1 MNKKNK
7 REIPIRNYIKL
18 GIILLISILALFYL
32 YLWYK
37 TYEENRLNTPIIDN
51 YLSIINYN
59 ELDDYLAENKN
70 ATIYL
75 SKLND
80 NNIRNFEKKFKI
92 IIQDNALKNKI
103 LYLNLTN
110 ELNKNDEIP
119 ITNNYTINEN
129 NLPIIVII
137 ENSQIKNTYNIKDND
152 YNEKELEK
160 FLYKNDL
167 LTNHYE

>member
-1 MNKKNK
+1 MNKNNK
-7 REIPIRNYIKL
+7 REVPVKNYIKL

-32 YLWYK
+32 YLWYR
-37 TYEENRLNTPIIDN
+37 TYEENRLNTPIMDN

-59 ELDDYLAENKN
+59 ELNDYLTENKN

-80 NNIRNFEKKFKI
+80 NDIRSFEKEFKL

-103 LYLNLTN
+103 LYLDLTN
-110 ELNKNDEIP
+110 ELDQNNEIT

-129 NLPIIVII
+129 NLPMIVII
-137 ENSQIKNTYNIKDND
+137 ENSQVKKTYNIKENNYDEN
-152 YNEKELEK
+152 KLET
-160 FLYKNDL
+160 FLDQNNL
-167 LTNHYE
+167 LTN

>member
-1 MNKKNK
+1 MNKNNK
-7 REIPIRNYIKL
+7 REVPIKNYIKL

-32 YLWYK
+32 YLWYR
-37 TYEENRLNTPIIDN
+37 TYEENRLNTPIMDN

-59 ELDDYLAENKN
+59 ELNDYLTENKN

-80 NNIRNFEKKFKI
+80 NDIRSFEKKFKL

-103 LYLNLTN
+103 LYLDLTN
-110 ELNKNDEIP
+110 ELDQNNEIT

-129 NLPIIVII
+129 NLPMIVII
-137 ENSQIKNTYNIKDND
+137 ENSQVKKTYNIKENNYDEN
-152 YNEKELEK
+152 KLET
-160 FLYKNDL
+160 FLDQNNL
-167 LTNHYE
+167 LTN

>member
-1 MNKKNK
+1 MNKNNK
-7 REIPIRNYIKL
+7 REVPIKNYIKL

-32 YLWYK
+32 YLWYR
-37 TYEENRLNTPIIDN
+37 TYEENRLNTPIMDN

-59 ELDDYLAENKN
+59 ELNDYLTENKS

-80 NNIRNFEKKFKI
+80 NDIRSFEKEFKL

-103 LYLNLTN
+103 LYLDLTN
-110 ELNKNDEIP
+110 ELDQNNEIT

-129 NLPIIVII
+129 NLPMIVII
-137 ENSQIKNTYNIKDND
+137 ENSQVKKTYNIKENNYDEN
-152 YNEKELEK
+152 KLET
-160 FLYKNDL
+160 FLDQNNL
-167 LTNHYE
+167 LTN

>member
-1 MNKKNK
+1 MNKNNK
-7 REIPIRNYIKL
+7 REVPIKNYIKL

-32 YLWYK
+32 YLWYR
-37 TYEENRLNTPIIDN
+37 TYEENRLNTPIMDN

-59 ELDDYLAENKN
+59 ELNDYLTENKS

-80 NNIRNFEKKFKI
+80 NDIRSFEKEFKL

-103 LYLNLTN
+103 LYLDLTN
-110 ELNKNDEIP
+110 ELDQNNEIT

-129 NLPIIVII
+129 NLPMIVII
-137 ENSQIKNTYNIKDND
+137 ENSQVKKTYNIKKNNYDEN
-152 YNEKELEK
+152 KLET
-160 FLYKNDL
+160 FLDQNNL
-167 LTNHYE
+167 LTN

>member
-1 MNKKNK
+1 MNKNNK
-7 REIPIRNYIKL
+7 REVPIKNYIKL

-32 YLWYK
+32 YLWYR
-37 TYEENRLNTPIIDN
+37 TYEENRLNTPIMDN

-59 ELDDYLAENKN
+59 ELNDYLTENKN

-80 NNIRNFEKKFKI
+80 NDIRSFEKKFKL

-103 LYLNLTN
+103 LYLDLTN
-110 ELNKNDEIP
+110 ELDQNNEIT

-129 NLPIIVII
+129 NLPMIVII
-137 ENSQIKNTYNIKDND
+137 ENSQVKKTYNIKKNNYDEN
-152 YNEKELEK
+152 KLET
-160 FLYKNDL
+160 FLDQNNL
-167 LTNHYE
+167 LTN

>member
-1 MNKKNK
+1 MNKNNK
-7 REIPIRNYIKL
+7 REVPIKNYIKL

-32 YLWYK
+32 YLWYR
-37 TYEENRLNTPIIDN
+37 TYEENRLNTPIMDN

-59 ELDDYLAENKN
+59 ELDDYLTENKN

-80 NNIRNFEKKFKI
+80 NDIRSFEKEFKL

-103 LYLNLTN
+103 LYLDLTN
-110 ELNKNDEIP
+110 ELDQNNEIT

-129 NLPIIVII
+129 NLPMIVII
-137 ENSQIKNTYNIKDND
+137 ENSQVKKTYNIKENNYDEN
-152 YNEKELEK
+152 KLET
-160 FLYKNDL
+160 FLDQNNL
-167 LTNHYE
+167 LTN

>member
-1 MNKKNK
+1 MNKNNK
-7 REIPIRNYIKL
+7 REVPIKNYIKL

-32 YLWYK
+32 YLWYR
-37 TYEENRLNTPIIDN
+37 TYEENRLNTHIMDN

-59 ELDDYLAENKN
+59 ELDDYLTENKN

-80 NNIRNFEKKFKI
+80 NDIRSFEKKFKL

-103 LYLNLTN
+103 LYLDLTN
-110 ELNKNDEIP
+110 ELDQNNEIT

-129 NLPIIVII
+129 NLPMIVII
-137 ENSQIKNTYNIKDND
+137 ENSQVKKTYNIKKNNYDEN
-152 YNEKELEK
+152 KLET
-160 FLYKNDL
+160 FLDQNNL
-167 LTNHYE
+167 LTN

>member
-1 MNKKNK
+1 MNKNNK
-7 REIPIRNYIKL
+7 REVPIKNYIKL

-32 YLWYK
+32 YLWYR
-37 TYEENRLNTPIIDN
+37 TYEENRLNTPIMDN

-59 ELDDYLAENKN
+59 ELNDYLTENKN

-80 NNIRNFEKKFKI
+80 NDIRSFEKEFKL

-103 LYLNLTN
+103 LYLDLTN
-110 ELNKNDEIP
+110 ELDQNNEIT

-129 NLPIIVII
+129 NLPMIVII
-137 ENSQIKNTYNIKDND
+137 ENSQVKKTYNIKENNYDEN
-152 YNEKELEK
+152 KLET
-160 FLYKNDL
+160 FLDQNNL
-167 LTNHYE
+167 LTN

>member
-1 MNKKNK
+1 MNKNNK
-7 REIPIRNYIKL
+7 REVPIKNYIKL

-32 YLWYK
+32 YLWYR
-37 TYEENRLNTPIIDN
+37 TYEENRLNTPIMDN

-59 ELDDYLAENKN
+59 ELNDYLTENKN

-80 NNIRNFEKKFKI
+80 NDIRSFEKEFKL

-103 LYLNLTN
+103 LYLDLTN
-110 ELNKNDEIP
+110 ELDQNNEIT

-129 NLPIIVII
+129 NIPMIVII
-137 ENSQIKNTYNIKDND
+137 ENSQVKKTYNIKENNYDEN
-152 YNEKELEK
+152 KLET
-160 FLYKNDL
+160 FLDQNNL
-167 LTNHYE
+167 LTN

>member
-1 MNKKNK
+1 MNKNNK
-7 REIPIRNYIKL
+7 REVPIKNYIKL

-32 YLWYK
+32 YLWYR
-37 TYEENRLNTPIIDN
+37 TYEENRLNTPIMDN

-59 ELDDYLAENKN
+59 ELDDYLTENKN

-80 NNIRNFEKKFKI
+80 NDIRSFEKKFKL

-103 LYLNLTN
+103 LYLDLTN
-110 ELNKNDEIP
+110 ELDQNNEIT

-129 NLPIIVII
+129 NLPMIVII
-137 ENSQIKNTYNIKDND
+137 ENSQVKKTYNIKKNNYDEN
-152 YNEKELEK
+152 KLET
-160 FLYKNDL
+160 FLDQNNL
-167 LTNHYE
+167 LTN

>member
-1 MNKKNK
+1 MNKNNK
-7 REIPIRNYIKL
+7 REVPVKNYIKL

-32 YLWYK
+32 YLWYR
-37 TYEENRLNTPIIDN
+37 TYEENRLNTPIMDN

-59 ELDDYLAENKN
+59 ELNDYLTENKS

-80 NNIRNFEKKFKI
+80 NDIRSFEKEFKL

-103 LYLNLTN
+103 LYLDLTN
-110 ELNKNDEIP
+110 ELDQNNEIT

-129 NLPIIVII
+129 NLPMIVII
-137 ENSQIKNTYNIKDND
+137 ENSQVKKTYNIKKNNYDKN
-152 YNEKELEK
+152 KLET
-160 FLYKNDL
+160 FLDQNNL
-167 LTNHYE
+167 LTN

>member
-1 MNKKNK
+1 MNKNNK
-7 REIPIRNYIKL
+7 REVPIKNYIKL

-32 YLWYK
+32 YLWYR
-37 TYEENRLNTPIIDN
+37 TYEENRLNTPIMDN

-59 ELDDYLAENKN
+59 ELDDYLTENKS

-80 NNIRNFEKKFKI
+80 NDIRSFEKKFKL

-103 LYLNLTN
+103 LYLDLTN
-110 ELNKNDEIP
+110 ELDQNNEIT

-129 NLPIIVII
+129 NLPMIVII
-137 ENSQIKNTYNIKDND
+137 ENSQVKKTYNIKENNYDEN
-152 YNEKELEK
+152 KLET
-160 FLYKNDL
+160 FLDQNNL
-167 LTNHYE
+167 LTN